1 MGKGQQ
7 SVKKEMQ
14 LKKILGV
21 GKRKEKKTELRKIP
35 KVLKFGTRYFKTHK
49 QKPQHTSVFS
59 FPNCILQSHETID
72 TFWSGFTRKLGLR
85 HHTMSK
91 DNWANVI
98 PTAGSHYPYAS
109 ERQSFDDSARA
120 TTGGEWREKIL
131 HQHHCKG
138 KCGAPSHLSPGVWD
152 HPWQRLFQY

>member
-1 MGKGQQ
+1 MTYNTATVSSKQEIPGKGNLGRSAEVGKGQQ

-91 DNWANVI
+91 DN
-98 PTAGSHYPYAS
+98 
-109 ERQSFDDSARA
+109 
-120 TTGGEWREKIL
+120 
-131 HQHHCKG
+131 
-138 KCGAPSHLSPGVWD
+138 
-152 HPWQRLFQY
+152 